1 MAQKTSKKGY
11 WQKIKG
17 KAPKYPDIT
26 CPQIDDILARIEK
39 AQTNQKLSEYQ
50 HKIIIRKLEQL
61 RTDNEQLR
69 ESGRYWHESCKEVV
83 EDMFMDA
90 HERRWKK
97 K

>member
-1 MAQKTSKKGY
+1 MAKTKRKGTQVFRY
-11 WQKIKG
+11 NL
-17 KAPKYPDIT
+17 
-26 CPQIDDILARIEK
+26 PQIDDILARIEK

-69 ESGRYWHESCKEVV
+69 ESGRYWHETCKEVV
-83 EDMFMDA
+83 EDMYLDK